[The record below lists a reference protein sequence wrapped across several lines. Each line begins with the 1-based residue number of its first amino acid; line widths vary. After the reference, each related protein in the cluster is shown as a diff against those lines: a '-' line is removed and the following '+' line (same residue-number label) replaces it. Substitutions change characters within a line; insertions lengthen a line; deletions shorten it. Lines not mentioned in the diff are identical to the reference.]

1 MAFSLYQVP
10 KPLQG
15 FGGAALFVFG
25 HEAVG
30 IDDGG
35 AALAL
40 QDIAAERERLTEG
53 EPALAGKVTFDH
65 RAPQKQHVDPR
76 IAPAGRGIL
85 RKAERRFRRSRAP
98 GLNPRHAACLQ
109 LGDDLVGDLGV
120 EIGPVT
126 PGAGV
131 SLVSGHR
138 GSPRR
143 APRASPSAFNP
154 SRQTGPHSHSR
165 GVVGCPRR
173 RGRARLQARP
183 QGKAFPSWV
192 FQITIYAVPI
202 CGSLTSNQ
210 PISILSRF
218 EDRETVFAAHK
229 LTVCAWGYYTD
240 IADVIRQISNKP
252 VDDLHEL
259 WRRIVFTILVSNS
272 DDHLKNHGFIYAG
285 GDRWRLSPAFD
296 INPSP
301 SRHRVLETGIIQ
313 GGSFDASL
321 DIALE
326 ACEFFELTPV
336 DARQQAFQM
345 AETIVS
351 NWKQALRDEGASSDD
366 LRTYADAFEHTESQ
380 KALWLNL

>member
-1 MAFSLYQVP
+1 M
-10 KPLQG
+10 
-15 FGGAALFVFG
+15 
-25 HEAVG
+25 
-30 IDDGG
+30 
-35 AALAL
+35 
-40 QDIAAERERLTEG
+40 
-53 EPALAGKVTFDH
+53 
-65 RAPQKQHVDPR
+65 
-76 IAPAGRGIL
+76 
-85 RKAERRFRRSRAP
+85 
-98 GLNPRHAACLQ
+98 
-109 LGDDLVGDLGV
+109 
-120 EIGPVT
+120 
-126 PGAGV
+126 
-131 SLVSGHR
+131 
-138 GSPRR
+138 
-143 APRASPSAFNP
+143 
-154 SRQTGPHSHSR
+154 
-165 GVVGCPRR
+165 
-173 RGRARLQARP
+173 
-183 QGKAFPSWV
+183 
-192 FQITIYAVPI
+192 
-202 CGSLTSNQ
+202 TSNQ